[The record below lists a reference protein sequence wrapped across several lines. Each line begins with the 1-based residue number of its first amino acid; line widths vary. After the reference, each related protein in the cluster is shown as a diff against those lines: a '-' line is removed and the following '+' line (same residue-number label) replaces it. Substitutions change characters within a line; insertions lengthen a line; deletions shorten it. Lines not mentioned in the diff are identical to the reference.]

1 MAVFPEVR
9 ARSSAPLIAL
19 LADRDA
25 DSRGMY
31 AESLRRSAYHVEET
45 DDGRDAL
52 ARAITI
58 QPDVVV
64 AETRLPGINGY
75 ELCRLLRHDPATR
88 RDCDGDN
95 RRAVAGSAARGDCR
109 RRRRAGQT
117 LPSGS

>member
-1 MAVFPEVR
+1 MAVLPEVR

-31 AESLRRSAYHVEET
+31 AEYLRRSAYRVEET
-45 DDGRDAL
+45 EDGRDAL

-64 AETRLPGINGY
+64 AETRLPGINGRSVCVDMDFRFKRRTKQWNACS
-75 ELCRLLRHDPATR
+75 LFR
-88 RDCDGDN
+88 RDKQN
-95 RRAVAGSAARGDCR
+95 YSALYSSRTVCGTC
-109 RRRRAGQT
+109 
-117 LPSGS
+117 SI